1 LSNKVDFLI
10 GFVVGG
16 LIGAGLGLLFA
27 PQSGE
32 ETRELLKDKFLELKE
47 KAEKV
52 PEVLK
57 KEAQQLTQKG
67 KETISENK
75 VEL

>member
-1 LSNKVDFLI
+1 VDFLI

-57 KEAQQLTQKG
+57 KEAQQLAQKG

>member
-57 KEAQQLTQKG
+57 KEAQQLAQKG